1 MAGIDITIDSLDIDK
16 LKDRLDFVISD
27 SGLKQLAR
35 KMVVRATATMKASIV
50 ANAPSKSGALRSSIH
65 GITTG
70 LESRL
75 YTDNKYAS
83 ILEDGT
89 EGHYIYPMSKQ
100 ALYWQGAQNP
110 YKSVY
115 SPGIKATHFFTKGI
129 EAALP
134 AVAAE
139 GDIFLK
145 ELNEMM
151 RI

>member
-1 MAGIDITIDSLDIDK
+1 MAGIDFTIDSLDIDR
-16 LKDRLDFVISD
+16 LKDKLDFTISD
-27 SGLKQLAR
+27 AGLKQLAR

-50 ANAPSKSGALRSSIH
+50 ANTPSRSGALRSSIH

-100 ALYWQGAQNP
+100 ALYWQGAQYP
-110 YKSVY
+110 VRSVY

-129 EAALP
+129 EMALP
-134 AVAAE
+134 AVEAE
-139 GDIFLK
+139 GMIFLN
-145 ELNEMM
+145 ELNDMLKV
-151 RI
+151 